1 MKITFLGTGTSQ
13 GIPVIGCDCNV
24 CSSYDKRDR
33 RLRVSVC
40 LEVHNKNILIDIS
53 PDFRYQM
60 LRAAIPRIDAI
71 LITHEHRDHVGGLDD
86 IRPLNFKFSMDMPL
100 YAVARVH
107 NNLRKSFDYIFD
119 NDYPG
124 VPKVDL
130 REINKNNSFL
140 VGDTKV
146 RPIEVMHGQLPI
158 MGFRIGN
165 FAYIT
170 DIKTIEDDQ
179 LSLLNGLDILVL
191 SALQQREH
199 YSHLS
204 LEEALELS
212 RKIGAK
218 STFFTHLSH
227 TMGSTA
233 ETEKLLPPNVFIA
246 YDELVLELPDPL
258 TEVPII

>member
-1 MKITFLGTGTSQ
+1 
-13 GIPVIGCDCNV
+13 
-24 CSSYDKRDR
+24 
-33 RLRVSVC
+33 
-40 LEVHNKNILIDIS
+40 
-53 PDFRYQM
+53 M

-100 YAVARVH
+100 YAVARVQT
-107 NNLRKSFDYIFD
+107 NLRKSFDYIFD

-124 VPKVDL
+124 VPKVEL

-146 RPIEVMHGQLPI
+146 IPIEIRHGQLPI

>member
-1 MKITFLGTGTSQ
+1 
-13 GIPVIGCDCNV
+13 
-24 CSSYDKRDR
+24 
-33 RLRVSVC
+33 
-40 LEVHNKNILIDIS
+40 
-53 PDFRYQM
+53 M

>member
-1 MKITFLGTGTSQ
+1 M
-13 GIPVIGCDCNV
+13 
-24 CSSYDKRDR
+24 
-33 RLRVSVC
+33 
-40 LEVHNKNILIDIS
+40 
-53 PDFRYQM
+53 
-60 LRAAIPRIDAI
+60 
-71 LITHEHRDHVGGLDD
+71 
-86 IRPLNFKFSMDMPL
+86 
-100 YAVARVH
+100 
-107 NNLRKSFDYIFD
+107 
-119 NDYPG
+119 
-124 VPKVDL
+124 PKVDL